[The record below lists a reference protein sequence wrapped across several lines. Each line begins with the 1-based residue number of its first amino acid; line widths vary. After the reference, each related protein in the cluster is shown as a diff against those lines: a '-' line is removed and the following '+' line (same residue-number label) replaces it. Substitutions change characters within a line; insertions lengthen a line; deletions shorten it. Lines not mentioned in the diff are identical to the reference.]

1 MMIAQEDILLL
12 IQLVKKDHDILEKKN
27 FLETAPGKITFI
39 EDEITKMDEE
49 LRKDLDTI
57 AKLESEK
64 RTLDSRVES
73 HNVDIN
79 KKKIDRETLK
89 SNKQY
94 KLMGKEIEYL
104 LGLVDEAEERI
115 LTILDEILAENEK
128 LARIQEK
135 INNEKEVLLSKM
147 KDMEREIQEERDSLL
162 ILEDEK
168 VRILPHI
175 SDTVQRLYNRILKA
189 KGDSGVANLVGDI
202 CQGCYSRMPPQKA
215 HEIRRNDRIIR
226 CEFCG
231 RILVYYEAG

>member
-1 MMIAQEDILLL
+1 
-12 IQLVKKDHDILEKKN
+12 
-27 FLETAPGKITFI
+27 
-39 EDEITKMDEE
+39 
-49 LRKDLDTI
+49 
-57 AKLESEK
+57 
-64 RTLDSRVES
+64 
-73 HNVDIN
+73 
-79 KKKIDRETLK
+79 
-89 SNKQY
+89 
-94 KLMGKEIEYL
+94 MGKEIEYL

-175 SDTVQRLYNRILKA
+175 SDTVQKLYNRILKA